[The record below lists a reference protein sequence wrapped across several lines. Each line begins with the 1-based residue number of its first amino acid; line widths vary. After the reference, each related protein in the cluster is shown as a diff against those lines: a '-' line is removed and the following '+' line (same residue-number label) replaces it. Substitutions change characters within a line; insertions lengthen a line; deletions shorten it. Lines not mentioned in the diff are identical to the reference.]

1 MKSKIA
7 PPRPHLLLLGCV
19 YSLLVCACSSAPSA
33 NVQPAPTATPDPALL
48 QQADT
53 QYTQR
58 ADLERVRA
66 GLALLRRARAVAP
79 FNYDAAWRMARL
91 DYTLGD
97 QSKDE
102 KERDAAFR
110 EGVEAGELAV
120 RVAPT
125 KPEGHFWL
133 GANYGGFAETQGAL
147 AGLSYADKLRREMD
161 ATRKLDVGFY
171 DGSTYMVLGR
181 LDLEL
186 PEWLGG
192 DRQRALTTLEQ
203 GLQYGPQN
211 AMLRLQLARAY
222 LANKRPE
229 DARKQINLILTMKP
243 DPDYLPEYNEC
254 LTETRELMKKNH
266 FCC

>member
-1 MKSKIA
+1 MKSKI
-7 PPRPHLLLLGCV
+7 PLPHPRRWLLGCV

-33 NVQPAPTATPDPALL
+33 NVAPAPTVTPDPALL

-53 QYTQR
+53 NYTER

-79 FNYDAAWRMARL
+79 FNGDAAWRMARL

-102 KERDAAFR
+102 KEREAAFR
-110 EGVEAGELAV
+110 EGIEAGEVAV
-120 RVAPT
+120 RGAPT
-125 KPEGHFWL
+125 KPESHFWL

-147 AGLSYADKLRREMD
+147 AGLSYADKLRHEMV
-161 ATRKLDVGFY
+161 AAQKLDAGFQG
-171 DGSTYMVLGR
+171 GSTYMVLGR

-192 DRQRALTTLEQ
+192 DRQRAQATLEQ

-211 AMLRLQLARAY
+211 SLLRLELAKAY
-222 LANKRPE
+222 LANKRVDE
-229 DARKQINLILTMKP
+229 ARKQLNFILTMTP
-243 DPDYLPEYNEC
+243 HPYFLPEHDEC
-254 LTETRELMKKNH
+254 VTEARELLKKH
-266 FCC
+266 F